1 MTPETHLVSFV
12 LRFVYDRPTSEAT
25 SPATRWHGVVRH
37 VQSNEEL
44 HFTRWADAVAFIERF
59 AQLDQPTDQ
68 LTSELTNSP
77 TPRIENVQ

>member
-12 LRFVYDRPTSEAT
+12 LRFVYDQPPGETTASA
-25 SPATRWHGVVRH
+25 ARWHGVVRH

-44 HFTRWADAVAFIERF
+44 HFIRWADAVAFIERF

-68 LTSELTNSP
+68 PTNQP
-77 TPRIENVQ
+77 TN

>member
-12 LRFVYDRPTSEAT
+12 LRFVYDQPTGEAT

-37 VQSNEEL
+37 VQSNEEV

-59 AQLDQPTDQ
+59 ALLDQPANLLDTDGHG
-68 LTSELTNSP
+68 
-77 TPRIENVQ
+77 

>member
-12 LRFVYDRPTSEAT
+12 LRFVYDQSPDGPTGPVT
-25 SPATRWHGVVRH
+25 HWHGIVRH

-44 HFTRWADAVAFIERF
+44 HFIRWADAVAFIERF
-59 AQLDQPTDQ
+59 AQLDQPTNQPTDQ
-68 LTSELTNSP
+68 P